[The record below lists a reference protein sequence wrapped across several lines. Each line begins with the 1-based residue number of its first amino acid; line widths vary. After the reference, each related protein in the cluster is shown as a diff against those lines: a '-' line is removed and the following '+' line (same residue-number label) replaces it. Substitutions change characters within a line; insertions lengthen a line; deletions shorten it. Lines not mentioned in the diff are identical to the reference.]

1 MQGLGQS
8 LYTLIA
14 PFDIN
19 HKASDYLLQLT
30 SHRSIPIMVAI
41 PNYILTSIW
50 FPYQALWLP
59 DDLRVNKMD
68 FCVVATGGDLQP
80 AAI

>member
-1 MQGLGQS
+1 MQGLSQS
-8 LYTLIA
+8 LYILIP

-19 HKASDYLLQLT
+19 HKASDYPFQLT

-59 DDLRVNKMD
+59 DDLRVNKVD
-68 FCVVATGGDLQP
+68 KC
-80 AAI
+80 